1 MNTPTTEDRLF
12 WNPSAGVRRIG
23 HSCQVAG
30 CTFPRSA
37 SETIEAIA
45 DLTTTGATSEEITA
59 SCPGAG
65 DVRRLVT
72 SLKQLGVLIAA
83 PMGIKQLTHGQAS
96 ILGEPLLTD
105 QELVDPEK
113 NAAFRAR
120 QASRRPPGTRSI
132 SLPSTQLPPWLAGRR
147 SVRRFSTDPVTRQQ
161 LGQLLAPLRH
171 RPCPDLP
178 EGRRGWPSAGGLY
191 EIDCFLDVKPNRVE
205 SIGPGIYAF
214 DPVANALVGV
224 DGPGNWGESFHY
236 LSNRAIHNS
245 SALTAILVMDLAVIM
260 PKYRDLGYPLAL
272 IDAGIVAA
280 TIGLAACDARLGSC
294 CIGDFDFDGT
304 HEVLHLRNTQQVVHA
319 IEIGTMEEQS

>member
-1 MNTPTTEDRLF
+1 MNTSNNEDRLF
-12 WNPSAGVRRIG
+12 WSPSVGVRRMR

-30 CTFPRSA
+30 CAFPKSA
-37 SETIEAIA
+37 AETIEAIA
-45 DLTTTGATSEEITA
+45 DLTTTGATSAEITA

-72 SLKQLGVLIAA
+72 SLKQLGVLVGG
-83 PMGIKQLTHGQAS
+83 PMGIKQLIHGQAS

-113 NAAFRAR
+113 NAYFRSK
-120 QASRRPPGTRSI
+120 QASRRPLGVHRI
-132 SLPSTQLPPWLAGRR
+132 QLPSTQLPPWLANRR

-161 LGQLLAPLRH
+161 LGQLLAPLCH
-171 RPCPDLP
+171 RSCPDLP

-205 SIGPGIYAF
+205 SVGPGIHAF
-214 DPVANALVGV
+214 DPVANALVEV
-224 DGPGNWGESFHY
+224 DGSGNWGESFHY

-245 SALTAILVMDLAVIM
+245 SSMTVILVMDLAAIM
-260 PKYRDLGYPLAL
+260 PKYRDLGYSLAL
-272 IDAGIVAA
+272 IDAGVVAA
-280 TIGLAACDARLGSC
+280 TISFAACEAHLGSC

-304 HEVLHLRNTQQVVHA
+304 HDVLRLRNTQQVVHA
-319 IEIGTMEEQS
+319 IEIGTMAEQS